1 MGSSFPYYR
10 PGLRTTAYAAFTQ
23 LSLSEQE
30 IREESQ
36 LNLCR
41 DILEETLW
49 ILHPECRLALKF
61 QSALDEVRR
70 RSLAMLPKDDTRQQY
85 SDLGPLPSP
94 CSMSGDSEY
103 KHFDNISC
111 ASAQTRVALMSS
123 IDMDV
128 DKKNNTAMVT
138 SVFRAAPAGN
148 RQATLN
154 DDIQKPV
161 YAGKR
166 HWVDVNP
173 RGFPVA
179 KRLKIGSN

>member
-94 CSMSGDSEY
+94 CSISGDSEY

-111 ASAQTRVALMSS
+111 ASAQSRVASMSN
-123 IDMDV
+123 IEMDV
-128 DKKNNTAMVT
+128 GKENSNAMVT
-138 SVFRAAPAGN
+138 SVFRAVPAGN
-148 RQATLN
+148 RNATLN
-154 DDIQKPV
+154 DDIHKPA
-161 YAGKR
+161 YAGKK
-166 HWVDVNP
+166 HWVDVNT
-173 RGFPVA
+173 GVFPVA
-179 KRLKIGSN
+179 KRLKVGGN